1 MAIKN
6 EDRVIRIKDYL
17 QNSCAVRT
25 YFLDTYG
32 IDPLTPPPPQQG
44 SNAPTQKWKR
54 KSKNAF
60 SKSEATSVKENYMLS
75 RERVTYFIQLCS
87 NPKVGLKP
95 EFIFKG
101 KGSRTHHT
109 SPKGANY

>member
-1 MAIKN
+1 
-6 EDRVIRIKDYL
+6 
-17 QNSCAVRT
+17 
-25 YFLDTYG
+25 
-32 IDPLTPPPPQQG
+32 
-44 SNAPTQKWKR
+44 
-54 KSKNAF
+54 
-60 SKSEATSVKENYMLS
+60 MLS

-109 SPKGANY
+109 SPKGANYQWVPKGSYRFEQILSMIKQLLNRCNMFTEKRIFHICVR